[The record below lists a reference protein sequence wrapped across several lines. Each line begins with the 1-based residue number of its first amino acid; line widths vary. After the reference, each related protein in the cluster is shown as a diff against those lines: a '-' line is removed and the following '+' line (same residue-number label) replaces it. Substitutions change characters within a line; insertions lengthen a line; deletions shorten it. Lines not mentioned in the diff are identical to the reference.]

1 MSGTD
6 ATRCKV
12 CGGEFGTKRVLI
24 DGGAYHPRCAVMSYP
39 SHTHEDYSRLSNE
52 FSEALGIIDKL
63 LGLERGSGEAALNFL
78 QRHGVQPAPDLDH
91 RPHQHNP
98 PDRPFTRRIGK

>member
-12 CGGEFGTKRVLI
+12 CGGEFGEKRILI

-39 SHTHEDYSRLSNE
+39 SHTHEDYSRLSDE
-52 FSEALGIIDKL
+52 FSKALGIIHDL
-63 LGLERGSGEAALNFL
+63 LGLEMGSSERAMKFLDGHSPTIEDVRGILADVGGSG
-78 QRHGVQPAPDLDH
+78 QPP
-91 RPHQHNP
+91 
-98 PDRPFTRRIGK
+98 